1 MNSIDKLHSL
11 NQSIWYDN
19 IERRL
24 LENGEMEK
32 LIRDGDIRGVTS
44 NPSIF
49 QKAIANSN
57 DYDAALLPMAWSDWS
72 EEEMFFQVAVED
84 IRSTADL
91 FNALYENSKGKDG
104 YVSLEVS
111 PKLAYET
118 EATIEQ
124 AVSLW
129 QRVNRKNLMIKIP
142 ATLDGLQAIRK
153 TISAGV
159 NVNVTLIF
167 SVERYEEVIDAYI
180 SGLEDRVNQGLP
192 IDGIH
197 SVASF
202 FVSRVD
208 SLIDKKLTSL
218 HQEGKISADEL
229 QEYSGKAAIANS
241 KMAYK
246 LYLEKF
252 SQPRFKELEKKGAN
266 RQRPLWASTST
277 KNPAY
282 SDVLYVEELIGENT
296 VNTMPPQTLDAFRD
310 HGKAEEKI
318 TKGVKEAEELLTHLE
333 SLGISMQEVTQK
345 LEDDGVKSFAD
356 AFQSMLETIRER
368 KETMQLELGLLK
380 SLTSA
385 KVAAL
390 KGQHLVTRIYEK
402 DASIWTDDKEGL
414 QEIRKRLGWLDAPY
428 FAKDLI
434 PQLVELRDEI
444 LAEDYTH
451 VLLLGMGGS
460 SLAAEVLSQSF
471 KGQADGLTLNILDS
485 TDPRQVKE
493 AESIAPLEKTLFL
506 VSSKSGSTSEVQAF
520 LSYFY
525 TKLVEKTGKENAG
538 SHFVAITDPGTILE
552 KQAVEMN
559 FRKVL
564 NADPNVGGRYSA
576 LTMFGLV
583 PAVLMG
589 IDLDTFIQRTIQ
601 YVNQF
606 RPGVPV
612 ERNPGLVLG
621 AVLGTAYEQ
630 GLDKLTIL
638 AEEPFR
644 SFGSWMEQLIAESSG
659 KEGKGIVPIDIEPL
673 VAANSYS
680 KDRLFVYLK
689 HDGVFSD
696 FADEL
701 VKNGH
706 PVLTFKINS
715 AYDLGAE
722 FFRWEF
728 ATAVACAVLNVN
740 AFDQPDVQDNKNRTK
755 NKISVYENTKK
766 LEEDDPQFE
775 NEKVKLFWSHHF
787 SEKPVN
793 GVSDLL
799 QEIFGSV
806 KENDFVAINAY
817 LPRNPDQLSQLQ
829 AFRKTILEKT
839 GIATT
844 LGFGPRFLHST
855 GQLHKGGADNAIF
868 IQLTDD
874 AKIAVSIPEHDYD
887 FNVLQR
893 AQAIGDYEALVA
905 RDRRVVRI
913 HLKNIG
919 VNDLI

>member
-1 MNSIDKLHSL
+1 MNSIEQLHSL

-32 LIRDGDIRGVTS
+32 LIQKGDIRGVTS

-72 EEEMFFQVAVED
+72 EEDMFFQVAVED
-84 IRSTADL
+84 IRATADL
-91 FNALYENSKGKDG
+91 FNKLYQETNGKDG

-118 EATIEQ
+118 EVTYEQ
-124 AVSLW
+124 AVMLW
-129 QRVNRKNLMIKIP
+129 QRVDRKNLMIKIP
-142 ATLDGLQAIRK
+142 ATKEGLDAIRK
-153 TISAGV
+153 TIAAGV

-167 SVERYEEVIDAYI
+167 SVERYDEVMDAYLA
-180 SGLEDRVNQGLP
+180 GLEDRLAEGLP

-208 SLIDKKLTSL
+208 GLVDKQLEDL
-218 HQEGKISADEL
+218 HKNGKISAEEL
-229 QEYSGKAAIANS
+229 QNLSGKAAIANS
-241 KMAYK
+241 KMAYQ

-252 SQPRFKELEKKGAN
+252 SQPRFKALQKKGAN

-282 SDVLYVEELIGENT
+282 SDVLYVEELVGDNT

-310 HGKAEEKI
+310 HGQVVVKVTQDVEQAE
-318 TKGVKEAEELLTHLE
+318 ALLARLTAV
-333 SLGISMQEVTQK
+333 GISMAEVTQK

-356 AFQSMLETIRER
+356 SFQSMLETIRER
-368 KETMQLELGLLK
+368 KAGMQKELGLLK
-380 SLTSA
+380 SAASA

-402 DASIWTDDKEGL
+402 DASVWTDDPAGQKEV
-414 QEIRKRLGWLDAPY
+414 RKRLGWLDAPY
-428 FAKDLI
+428 TAKEFI
-434 PQLVELRDEI
+434 PQLESLRDEVI
-444 LAEDYTH
+444 AEDYSH

-471 KGQADGLTLNILDS
+471 KGQAEGLTLNILDS
-485 TDPRQVKE
+485 TDARQVQE
-493 AESIAPLEKTLFL
+493 AQSLAPLEKTLFV
-506 VSSKSGSTSEVQAF
+506 VSSKSGTTSEVQAF

-525 TKLVEKTGKENAG
+525 TNLQEQLDDQSVGH
-538 SHFVAITDPGTILE
+538 HFIAITDPGTPLE
-552 KQAVEMN
+552 KQAVKMK
-559 FRKVL
+559 FRKVFT
-564 NADPNVGGRYSA
+564 ADPNVGGRYSA

-589 IDLDTFIQRTIQ
+589 IDLDTFIQRTIHFA
-601 YVNQF
+601 NQL

-612 ERNPGLVLG
+612 ERNPGFVLG
-621 AVLGTAYEQ
+621 AILGAAYEQ
-630 GLDKLTIL
+630 GLNKLTIL

-659 KEGKGIVPIDIEPL
+659 KQGRGIVPVDIEPL
-673 VAANSYS
+673 VSAASYS

-689 HDGVFSD
+689 HDGVFAD
-696 FADEL
+696 FADDL
-701 VKNGH
+701 IKNGH
-706 PVLTFKINS
+706 PVLTFNIDS

-722 FFRWEF
+722 FLRWEF
-728 ATAVACAVLNVN
+728 ATAVACADLGVN
-740 AFDQPDVQDNKNRTK
+740 AFDQPDVQDNKTRTK
-755 NKISVYENTKK
+755 KKIADYETSQA
-766 LEEDDPQFE
+766 LTEGEPQFE
-775 NEKVKLFWSHHF
+775 NEQVRLYWSPRFESLHVG
-787 SEKPVN
+787 SV
-793 GVSDLL
+793 GDLL
-799 QEIFGSV
+799 DAVLNSV
-806 KENDFVAINAY
+806 QTGDYVAVNAY
-817 LPRNPDQLSQLQ
+817 LPRNPEQTAQLQ
-829 AFRKTILEKT
+829 AFRKRILERT
-839 GIATT
+839 GAATT

-855 GQLHKGGADNAIF
+855 GQLHKGGADNAVF
-868 IQLTDD
+868 IQITDD
-874 AKIAVSIPEHDYD
+874 TGQTLAIPGLPYD

-893 AQAIGDYEALVA
+893 AQAVGDYEALVA
-905 RDRRVVRI
+905 RERRVVRI
-913 HLKNIG
+913 HLKKKQ
-919 VNDLI
+919 VKDLI